1 MSCACGRGRGSGTM
15 RIASWARGCG
25 RARGG
30 MGARV
35 HVRVHAR
42 ETRVP
47 SRPLPPAGRRAREG
61 PRSPLPPRQ
70 KKGAKARRKVARKA
84 RRKVARKTR
93 GNVARRTSCWRRC
106 SWASCCASR
115 RRRLPRRRSPDCPAY
130 GQRPCSVVP
139 WWRGSGVVSQARAHE
154 QQQHAHTHPAF
165 HVSQGTLA
173 SLLLHPG
180 HSLHR
185 VLLREKPCE
194 QQTNLLCF
202 GGPSP
207 GNPSVALNATCTS
220 NPRRTAPSTGK
231 HSLLFCLAVRT
242 AYCTAEPTFVGA
254 AAVGNCAA
262 PPDSIGE
269 HEDRRAKRR
278 WTAPVRGRRRGPTWW
293 PALPWSG
300 WSGFSVVVR
309 KNTVVISLAISPI
322 RSTLRGFL

>member
-1 MSCACGRGRGSGTM
+1 M
-15 RIASWARGCG
+15 
-25 RARGG
+25 
-30 MGARV
+30 
-35 HVRVHAR
+35 
-42 ETRVP
+42 
-47 SRPLPPAGRRAREG
+47 
-61 PRSPLPPRQ
+61 
-70 KKGAKARRKVARKA
+70 
-84 RRKVARKTR
+84 ARKTR

-106 SWASCCASR
+106 SWPSCCASR
-115 RRRLPRRRSPDCPAY
+115 RRRLHRRRSPDCPAY

-173 SLLLHPG
+173 SFFLHPG

-185 VLLREKPCE
+185 ALREGPLSVRVADDKG
-194 QQTNLLCF
+194 QTYLF

-207 GNPSVALNATCTS
+207 GNPSVPSNATCTS
-220 NPRRTAPSTGK
+220 SPRRTAPSTGK

-269 HEDRRAKRR
+269 HEDRRASE
-278 WTAPVRGRRRGPTWW
+278 TAMDSTSARPPPRAHMV
-293 PALPWSG
+293 AC
-300 WSGFSVVVR
+300 
-309 KNTVVISLAISPI
+309 LAIQQLSDWK
-322 RSTLRGFL
+322 RYA

>member
-1 MSCACGRGRGSGTM
+1 MRNARTFAASASSWSTRAR
-15 RIASWARGCG
+15 RIAFSSSTAAEHKEGGEDEEEGGEEGEEEGGEEDEEERG
-25 RARGG
+25 
-30 MGARV
+30 
-35 HVRVHAR
+35 
-42 ETRVP
+42 EEDE
-47 SRPLPPAGRRAREG
+47 LLLDFFPPAPAPAPALAPGLTARLSRMRA
-61 PRSPLPPRQ
+61 
-70 KKGAKARRKVARKA
+70 
-84 RRKVARKTR
+84 
-93 GNVARRTSCWRRC
+93 
-106 SWASCCASR
+106 ASFDGGFLAVG
-115 RRRLPRRRSPDCPAY
+115 D
-130 GQRPCSVVP
+130 
-139 WWRGSGVVSQARAHE
+139 SGVVSQARAHE

-185 VLLREKPCE
+185 VLLREKPCVSQSSDDK

-269 HEDRRAKRR
+269 HEDRRASE
-278 WTAPVRGRRRGPTWW
+278 TAMDSTSARPPPRAHMV
-293 PALPWSG
+293 AC
-300 WSGFSVVVR
+300 
-309 KNTVVISLAISPI
+309 LAMEWLEWLECSC
-322 RSTLRGFL
+322 SQKHC